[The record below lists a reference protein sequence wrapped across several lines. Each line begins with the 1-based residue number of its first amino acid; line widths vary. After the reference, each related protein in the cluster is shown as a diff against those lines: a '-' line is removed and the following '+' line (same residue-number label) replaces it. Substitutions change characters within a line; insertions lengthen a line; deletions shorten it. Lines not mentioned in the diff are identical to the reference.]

1 MSQPLQNYLRT
12 YRRRAGLSQHEV
24 ALLLGWASGVH
35 ISEYERSARR
45 PDLETIFFYEVV
57 FGVPASELFRGVF
70 QKVEK
75 KTRKRAQMLAEEL
88 RKAKPGRAISRKLGI
103 LEAIIAPSSTKPD
116 NHP

>member
-12 YRRRAGLSQHEV
+12 YRRRAGLSQDEV

-35 ISEYERSARR
+35 VSEYERYARR
-45 PDLETIFFYEVV
+45 PTLETVFFYEVV

-75 KTRKRAQMLAEEL
+75 ETRKRAQTLAEEL
-88 RKAKPGRAISRKLGI
+88 RKAKPGRTISRKLSI
-103 LEAIIAPSSTKPD
+103 LEAIISPRAAKPD
-116 NHP
+116 NQS